1 MIITGLTGLSFTIAA
16 TLEFQI
22 DIDPAQSG
30 WELFKKVVRAKAPPA
45 LAPGVMAQLGL
56 LGLAYTFRHPELR
69 RSRRARRTSRRVEM
83 RITRLTLAAAMA
95 ALLLTLGGVHAQ
107 VGKGIMDFN
116 TATEKDLLT
125 LPSVTPAIVKG
136 LLDKRPF
143 ASITEVNTYLLA
155 QGLTAE
161 QATAVYEK
169 AFVHLDLNTCTV
181 EEILLIP
188 RARRMRIEFPEY
200 RPWKTMAQFDKE
212 IGKYVA
218 QTPASSIA

>member
-1 MIITGLTGLSFTIAA
+1 
-16 TLEFQI
+16 
-22 DIDPAQSG
+22 
-30 WELFKKVVRAKAPPA
+30 
-45 LAPGVMAQLGL
+45 
-56 LGLAYTFRHPELR
+56 
-69 RSRRARRTSRRVEM
+69 M
-83 RITRLTLAAAMA
+83 RITRLILTVAMA
-95 ALLLTLGGVHAQ
+95 ALLVTIGEARAQ

-125 LPSVTPAIVKG
+125 LPNVTPAIVKG

-143 ASITEVNTYLLA
+143 ASIIEVNTYLLA

-161 QATAVYEK
+161 QTTAVYEK
-169 AFVHLDLNTCTV
+169 AFVHLNLNTCTA

-212 IGKYVA
+212 IGKYVS
-218 QTPASSIA
+218 QTPGELDRLRSYVFIPLSANAAADADLTTIPMLTPAILKAIKDGRPWSSADQLEAAIAKVTNAKDATRIRRYLVVP